1 MGRTEKAGQLQ
12 GLETRTYHKKIFC
25 EFYRKNLRKKQ
36 KSCLPQP
43 HHECVKLMRKK
54 CQEHL
59 EPRQREQD
67 FQKRGQLSCVSRAFG
82 ALHFC
87 CDRIGCLPDR
97 SVYMDV
103 LIGLPIGNPNCL
115 KKKMSSSSTKNYC
128 ICPSPFFVNK
138 PITVESRFK
147 KARFK
152 KES

>member
-43 HHECVKLMRKK
+43 HHECVKLMKKK
-54 CQEHL
+54 CQEH
-59 EPRQREQD
+59 PQQRQREQD

-87 CDRIGCLPDR
+87 CDRIGCLPDC

-103 LIGLPIGNPNCL
+103 LIGLPTGNPNCL
-115 KKKMSSSSTKNYC
+115 EKKC
-128 ICPSPFFVNK
+128 QAAPPRIIAFALLLFC
-138 PITVESRFK
+138 
-147 KARFK
+147 
-152 KES
+152 